1 MPPLDQPPLNP
12 EELAELER
20 LVSSVRE
27 AVAAAD
33 ALIPRLAANTEED
46 SPRLDVADRL
56 RCVLQDSLR
65 PALRDLLVL
74 HVEAQGG
81 EVA

>member
-1 MPPLDQPPLNP
+1 MPPLNP
-12 EELAELER
+12 EELAALER
-20 LVSSVRE
+20 LVSSVRD
-27 AVAAAD
+27 AAAAAN
-33 ALIPRLAANTEED
+33 ALIPRLAESAEEE

-81 EVA
+81 EIA